1 MSESQEPGQ
10 PGPRQRKPYGFQQ
23 FDPDQHVILDGA
35 EGDDDDSVFEDPP
48 QSTADVRSPG
58 PPVAPVAPASAVAVA
73 ESEIKI
79 GLWGSPQ
86 SGKTTFLAA
95 LRHATNEATCGSW
108 NVFPLTTQ
116 SSNLLY
122 SLSQDLNKGRFPPA
136 TYPGS
141 HVELHWLFHGD
152 VSNTPFDRRPR
163 RLLRRG
169 RADSRFV
176 LDLIDVS
183 GFSFQYAPEDTGVAD
198 IAMTSLGEADGI
210 LYLFDPIGE
219 RDNRDSVDYMNW
231 TITEMKRR
239 YMEGGGRDRYLP
251 QHVSVCITK
260 FDDPEVFQEA
270 RANGW
275 VEIGPNGMPR
285 VPDRDA
291 KELFT
296 QLCTGKFWGSKY
308 EQGERSAQFIMSELQ
323 SAFGPDKIEYFVSS
337 SIGFWKPMG
346 WSHAASEFDPE
357 DFANYRP
364 GDEATMTPASIR
376 GAISPI
382 NVLEPLIRLQQRIA
396 ERGGA

>member
-1 MSESQEPGQ
+1 MSEPDESVLASRQRRRYHGPGQ
-10 PGPRQRKPYGFQQ
+10 DE
-23 FDPDQHVILDGA
+23 DPDQQVILDST
-35 EGDDDDSVFEDPP
+35 EGEEDGSVWEDPA
-48 QSTADVRSPG
+48 Q
-58 PPVAPVAPASAVAVA
+58 AVA
-73 ESEIKI
+73 EVQVPDAQPPIAVPQWENEIKI

-86 SGKTTFLAA
+86 SGKTTYLAA

-108 NVFPLTTQ
+108 NVFPLTQQ

-122 SLSQDLNKGRFPPA
+122 ALSQDLNKGKFPPA
-136 TYPGS
+136 TYPGTYIP
-141 HVELHWLFHGD
+141 LRWLFHGD

-169 RADSRFV
+169 RTDSRFV

-183 GFSFQYAPEDTGVAD
+183 GLAFGYKPEETGVSRTVSDRAL
-198 IAMTSLGEADGI
+198 TSLGEADGI

-219 RDNRDSVDYMNW
+219 RDNKDSVDYMNW

-239 YMEGGGRDRYLP
+239 YIEGGGRERYLP
-251 QHVSVCITK
+251 QHISVCITK

-275 VEIGPNGMPR
+275 VEIGPDGMPR
-285 VPDRDA
+285 VPDSGA
-291 KELFT
+291 KELFA

-308 EQGERSAQFIMSELQ
+308 EQGERSAQYIMNELQ

-346 WSHAASEFDPE
+346 WSQAMSDFDPE

-364 GDEATMTPASIR
+364 GDDATETPASIR
-376 GAISPI
+376 GAVSPI

-396 ERGGA
+396 GRA